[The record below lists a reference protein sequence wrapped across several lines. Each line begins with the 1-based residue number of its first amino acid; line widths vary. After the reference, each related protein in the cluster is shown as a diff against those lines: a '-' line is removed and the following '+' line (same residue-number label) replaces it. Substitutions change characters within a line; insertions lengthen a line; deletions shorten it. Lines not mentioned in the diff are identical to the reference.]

1 MEEYDDKIG
10 FGLSLIG
17 ILILLFVSYFG
28 LTHLNTWHDEIFSMW
43 ISTLPFNQFWT
54 SVIQDVHP
62 PLYYLIY
69 KFFIN
74 IFGLANIYDLTF
86 IGKFVSLVPIYLLM
100 GISLIKIRKN
110 FSMLTTGLFIF
121 SLATMPMFIQYSL
134 EVRMYSWSIFFVTAS
149 FILIYEIIKESS
161 YKNWIIL
168 TVLTICSFYTQYFS
182 ALASIILYLL
192 FLAYILRDKKELL
205 KTWTISV
212 ILVILAYVPWI
223 PIAYSQFKTGQGG
236 FWIPAINFDTIISYI
251 YAVFCPISDYHLIGV
266 LFLIAIVAL
275 IVYSIKNNKDNFA
288 LMGVLSFILV
298 PLIGIIISYLFF
310 PIFHKRYLLPLLG
323 VFWLSIC
330 ILISNLR
337 ENKKLFTIFLVII
350 LVMGAL
356 SVFGSISNEQNDFDD
371 TIHKNETLQ
380 GVVGSNNIVIFDN
393 NVLYLDFGTYFLKN
407 NSHYLFEDNV
417 GHNIDNLLKNN
428 SISNGSK
435 VYYIDC
441 ISDGYSSNYQECI
454 DSSIKLK
461 EVYSSYPNEYIRD
474 FKIYEVQY

>member
-1 MEEYDDKIG
+1 MEKYSDRIG

-17 ILILLFVSYFG
+17 ILVLLFVSYFG

-54 SVIQDVHP
+54 AVIQDVHP

-74 IFGLANIYDLTF
+74 VFGLFNVTDLTF
-86 IGKFVSLVPIYLLM
+86 IGKFVSLVPIYLL
-100 GISLIKIRKN
+100 IVFSLVKIRKN
-110 FSMLTTGLFIF
+110 FDMLTAGLFIF

-134 EVRMYSWSIFFVTAS
+134 EVRMYSWSIFFLTTS
-149 FILIYEIIKESS
+149 FIFIYEIIKGNS

-168 TVLTICSFYTQYFS
+168 TLLTICSFYTQYFS
-182 ALASIILYLL
+182 ALASVVLYLL
-192 FLAYILRDKKELL
+192 FLVYILRDKKELL
-205 KTWTISV
+205 KTWFASV
-212 ILVILAYVPWI
+212 IVVILAYVPWI
-223 PIAYSQFKTGQGG
+223 PVAYSQFKTGEGG
-236 FWIPAINFDTIISYI
+236 FWIPPITADTVISYV
-251 YAVFCPISDYHLIGV
+251 YAVFSPLSGYDLIGV
-266 LFLIAIVAL
+266 LFLIAIAGL
-275 IVYSIKNNKDNFA
+275 AVYSIKNKRDNFA
-288 LMGVLSFILV
+288 LMGILSFILV
-298 PLIGIIISYLFF
+298 PLIGICVSYLFF

-330 ILISNLR
+330 ILTANLR

-350 LVMGAL
+350 LAVGAL
-356 SVFGSISNEQNDFDD
+356 SVFGSINNEQNDFED
-371 TIHKNETLQ
+371 TVYKNETLQ
-380 GVVGSNNIVIFDN
+380 GVVAPGSIVIFDN

-417 GHNIDNLLKNN
+417 GENIADLLNN
-428 SISNGSK
+428 TNHSK

-441 ISDGYSSNYQECI
+441 ISDGYSSNYQECV